1 MPAPK
6 STASSLLTAGLGMLG
21 FSALAGLLAAVMV
34 APAVAVGGITANNT
48 VGIFDSLPDY
58 IELTQQSE
66 SNEIVAKN
74 QDGSDFHIANVFD
87 QNRQSVPLDQMS
99 NALQWAAV
107 AGEDRRYY
115 QHGGVDIPSAARAA
129 VGNAS
134 GDSAAGGASTITMQ
148 LVRNIRFQEA
158 SAEPQD
164 TPEHRKQRAADIK
177 AAVYPDL
184 GRKVQEMK
192 LAIGLEKKYSK
203 QQILAG
209 YLNIVGMGGNT
220 YGVEAAAEQ
229 YYSTTAANLTVAQA
243 ASLVAIVQN
252 PSVNNLSDPKNY
264 ADNKS
269 RRDDILRTMRTE
281 HYITEKQA
289 DEAIATP
296 IASYVKISP
305 PAQGCVNA
313 TPGYGFI
320 CDLAVQ
326 YITATN
332 TLPSLGADQ
341 TAQQDRWRQG
351 GLKVYV
357 SIAPSIEDQA
367 NAAVS
372 KYAPADESRF
382 ALGAASTT
390 VEVGTGRILSMA
402 QNKPYGVGTAADD
415 QLPDLDR
422 SKLPYSS
429 INLNVGG
436 SALDGGIGYQPG
448 SSYKPYTL
456 LSFLA
461 AGHGVYETFNASN
474 NTFNQAS
481 FKDTCPDY
489 TKNGPW
495 GGSWGPVRNDEG
507 EKGPYNVVAGTAGS
521 VNTVFIQMGLK
532 VDQCSTAKIAESL
545 GVSNAAVKG
554 GELDT
559 EPTCIIGGCSNN
571 VTPIMQAGAYAAIAN
586 GGVFCTPTLIDSIVD
601 ADGNKLAGQAANCGQ
616 SPLVTPDVA
625 HTAAFAMQ
633 AVFAGGGTATLANP
647 RDGSTYLGKTGT
659 TDSSKDTWTVG
670 SSTKAATAL
679 WVGNIV
685 GDQALRNIYVG
696 GIQAASLRNNIFKAT
711 AQAVDAYPGLAG
723 GAFPGPAQQL
733 LEGAKTTVPTGLV
746 GGTVQAAQSA
756 LQAANLT
763 YQDGGPVDSDLPAGQ
778 VARLDPGEGS
788 QVVQGAFVTVYTSN
802 GQAKPIPNVVGE
814 TLTKAQADITAAGF
828 TVGTTTC
835 QQGTSVSDPKNKTV
849 LSQDPGSGSANPA
862 SQKISLTYQDFPCT
876 GSGGGT
882 GGGGGGT
889 GGGTGH

>member
-6 STASSLLTAGLGMLG
+6 SSASSLLTAGLGMLG
-21 FSALAGLLAAVMV
+21 FSVLAGLLAAVMV

-58 IELTQQSE
+58 IELSQQSE

-74 QDGSDFHIANVFD
+74 ADGSDFHIANVFD
-87 QNRQSVPLDQMS
+87 QNRQSIPLDQMS
-99 NALQWAAV
+99 NELTWAAV

-129 VGNAS
+129 IGNAS
-134 GDSAAGGASTITMQ
+134 GDAGAGGASTITMQ

-158 SAEPQD
+158 SALPQS
-164 TPEHRKQRAADIK
+164 TKQQRADRKAAIN

-229 YYSTTAANLTVAQA
+229 YYSTTAANLSVVQA
-243 ASLVAIVQN
+243 ASLIAIVQN
-252 PSVNNLSDPKNY
+252 PSVNNLSDPKYY
-264 ADNKS
+264 ANNKE

-281 HYITEKQA
+281 HYITQA
-289 DEAIATP
+289 EADQAIATP
-296 IASYVKISP
+296 VASYVKISP

-313 TPGYGFI
+313 TPGYGFV

-332 TLPSLGADQ
+332 TLPSLGADA
-341 TAQQDRWRQG
+341 TAQQERWRQG

-367 NAAVS
+367 GAIIQ
-372 KYAPADESRF
+372 KYALGDESRF

-390 VEVGTGRILSMA
+390 VEVGTGRILSMV
-402 QNKPYGVGTAADD
+402 QNKPYGIGSAADD
-415 QLPDLDR
+415 QLPDIQR
-422 SKLPYSS
+422 SELPYSA
-429 INLNVGG
+429 INFNVDGYK
-436 SALDGGIGYQPG
+436 LDGGIGYQPG

-461 AGHGVYETFNASN
+461 AGHGINETFNASN
-474 NTFNQAS
+474 NTFNMS
-481 FKDTCPDY
+481 TFKDSCPDAD
-489 TKNGPW
+489 GGW
-495 GGSWGPVRNDEG
+495 GGTWGPVRNDEG

-521 VNTVFIQMGLK
+521 VNTVFIQMGQK
-532 VDQCSTAKIAESL
+532 VDQCSTQKIATSL
-545 GVSNAAVKG
+545 GLHNAADPSNP
-554 GELDT
+554 LHTD
-559 EPTCIIGGCSNN
+559 PSCIIGGCSNN
-571 VTPIMQAGAYAAIAN
+571 VTPLMQAGAYAAIAN

-601 ADGNKLAGQAANCGQ
+601 ADGTRLAGQNAQCGQ
-616 SPLVTPDVA
+616 DPLVTPDVA
-625 HTAAFAMQ
+625 HTAAYAMQ
-633 AVFAGGGTATLANP
+633 SVFSSGTATAANP
-647 RDGSTYLGKTGT
+647 RDGSPYLGKTGT

-723 GAFPGPAQQL
+723 GAFPPPAQTL
-733 LEGAKTTVPTGLV
+733 LDGAKTTVPTGLV
-746 GGTVQAAQSA
+746 GGSVQAAQAA
-756 LQAANLT
+756 LQAAGLS
-763 YQDGGPVDSDLPAGQ
+763 YQDGGQVDSDLPAGQ
-778 VARLDPGEGS
+778 VASLNPGEGAS
-788 QVVQGAFVTVYTSN
+788 VVQGAFITVYTSN

-828 TVGTTTC
+828 TVGSTQC
-835 QQGTSVSDPKNKTV
+835 QAGTAVNDPKNKTV
-849 LSQDPGSGSANPA
+849 LAQDPGSGSANPA
-862 SQKISLTYQDFPCT
+862 TTKISLTYQDFPCT
-876 GSGGGT
+876 GSGGG
-882 GGGGGGT
+882 GGTGGGGT